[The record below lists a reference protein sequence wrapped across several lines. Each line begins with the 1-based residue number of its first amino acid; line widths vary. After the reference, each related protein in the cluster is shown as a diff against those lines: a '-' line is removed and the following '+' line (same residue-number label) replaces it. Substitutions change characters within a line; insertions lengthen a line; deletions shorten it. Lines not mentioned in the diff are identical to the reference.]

1 MLCRIDGRISIRQKE
16 YYTFIVFP
24 PLSST
29 KDPKKAILWSNNTTT
44 NETLSIIY
52 SLKNYQAY
60 EANLRT
66 NSNAHDG

>member
-1 MLCRIDGRISIRQKE
+1 MRGIDGRILIRQKE
-16 YYTFIVFP
+16 YCHFILIF
-24 PLSST
+24 LTSSI
-29 KDPKKAILWSNNTTT
+29 KAIIRVFFSVNNTAT

>member
-1 MLCRIDGRISIRQKE
+1 MQGIDGRILIRQKE
-16 YYTFIVFP
+16 YYHFILIF
-24 PLSST
+24 LTSSI
-29 KDPKKAILWSNNTTT
+29 KVIIRAFFSVNNTAT